1 MDVDGGL
8 HALGAVA
15 RQTLR
20 VTYRAPGVASIASRR
35 VARGKTEWTH
45 ENEHTV
51 SAFIATHRGD
61 VLLEMPVETVSP
73 VIVPR
78 PYVLCLFKRSAAEVG
93 IENRDCGRTCG
104 PFCLTF
110 VNGSGFKTAFI
121 SICTTSSVIV

>member
-15 RQTLR
+15 RRTLR

-45 ENEHTV
+45 ENEHAV
-51 SAFIATHRGD
+51 SAFTATHRGD
-61 VLLEMPVETVSP
+61 VLLEMPVETVSL
-73 VIVPR
+73 VIVPH
-78 PYVLCLFKRSAAEVG
+78 PYVLCLLKQSAAEVG
-93 IENRDCGRTCG
+93 IENRDSRRTCG

-110 VNGSGFKTAFI
+110 VNGNGFKTSLI
-121 SICTTSSVIV
+121 SICMTLNVTV